1 MKKIITLLCAVAT
14 LTACDIDRLPYG
26 SMSAEQITQDP
37 TSSLESLVNGCYAQL
52 KSWSDPMHRLGEYA
66 GDNMAKDKSSTDA
79 FFDFISYS
87 RDADNYRL
95 QSFWDSDTKPL
106 HKLRI
111 LLK

>member
-1 MKKIITLLCAVAT
+1 
-14 LTACDIDRLPYG
+14 
-26 SMSAEQITQDP
+26 MSAEQITQDP

-79 FFDFISYS
+79 FFDLIPVMLIIIVYKAFGT
-87 RDADNYRL
+87 L
-95 QSFWDSDTKPL
+95 DTKLL

>member
-66 GDNMAKDKSSTDA
+66 GDNMAKDKS
-79 FFDFISYS
+79 FKF
-87 RDADNYRL
+87 R
-95 QSFWDSDTKPL
+95 K
-106 HKLRI
+106 
-111 LLK
+111 

>member
-52 KSWSDPMHRLGEYA
+52 KSWSDPIIPPAIKLSGH
-66 GDNMAKDKSSTDA
+66 KSRQYIITGTLY
-79 FFDFISYS
+79 FF
-87 RDADNYRL
+87 L
-95 QSFWDSDTKPL
+95 
-106 HKLRI
+106 
-111 LLK
+111 